1 MNKSTVCSLILGLS
15 IATIASAV
23 DSDPGYGPRA
33 EGGSGGK
40 ATVSRGSRL
49 ARSTYLKPTQH
60 FYGKGYV
67 VAYRYVKWNERAHAV
82 DSTGFE
88 NSMFYLP
95 TNAARSAV
103 ESPRVTRYYGRKSAG
118 TSIVPTPAVSGKSSG
133 SSAVESSA
141 KPVPPIAGES
151 AQ

>member
-1 MNKSTVCSLILGLS
+1 MNKSTICSLILGLS
-15 IATIASAV
+15 IATVANAV

-33 EGGSGGK
+33 EGGSAGR
-40 ATVSRGSRL
+40 ATTSKGSRL

-103 ESPRVTRYYGRKSAG
+103 ESPRVTRYYGKQTSG
-118 TSIVPTPAVSGKSSG
+118 TSLVPAPAPASGKSSG
-133 SSAVESSA
+133 SPAESAA